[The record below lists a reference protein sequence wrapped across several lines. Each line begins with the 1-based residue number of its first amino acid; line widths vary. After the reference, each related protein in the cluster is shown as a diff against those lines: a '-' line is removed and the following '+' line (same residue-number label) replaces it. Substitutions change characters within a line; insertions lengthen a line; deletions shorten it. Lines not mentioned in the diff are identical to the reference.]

1 MSDNWYYVLKGQR
14 LGPVDIGVMTTLI
27 QDDQLGPDD
36 YVWKKGFEN
45 WLKLSDVPELHHS
58 NASSA
63 PVAAPAPAAAP
74 VAPKRTASAPAPAA
88 ASVSQNSLPLI
99 GQLHEDQRSV
109 FVRIGAD
116 RGGSPTEYGPF
127 NLELMKR
134 LYRENRINGRT
145 QFLIQDQMEEW
156 AFLADLP
163 DFEEVFND
171 VPPVIQEV
179 ERRKHIRKPMIARMF
194 VQNNRNIYEGVC
206 RDISVGGMQVLTGG
220 FPGRAGDRISI
231 NVHPDNT
238 EYHFTAAGLV
248 VRVLEGNQGFSFRFD
263 GLNKEALK
271 AIEKYIANVDQSV

>member
-27 QDDQLGPDD
+27 QDEQLGSED

-45 WLKLSDVPELHHS
+45 WLKLSDVPELHLS
-58 NASSA
+58 QQAA
-63 PVAAPAPAAAP
+63 PVVTPIAAAP
-74 VAPKRTASAPAPAA
+74 VKKVATQAAAPKAA
-88 ASVSQNSLPLI
+88 AVSQASLPLI
-99 GQLHEDQRSV
+99 GQLHQDQRCV
-109 FVRIGAD
+109 YVRIGVD
-116 RGGSPTEYGPF
+116 RGGSPAEYGPY

-134 LYRENRINGRT
+134 LYREHRINGRT
-145 QFLIQDQMEEW
+145 QFLIQDQMNEW
-156 AFLADLP
+156 GFLADLP

-179 ERRKHIRKPMIARMF
+179 ERRKYVRKPMIARMF
-194 VQNNRNIYEGVC
+194 VQNNRNVFEGVC
-206 RDISVGGMQVLTGG
+206 RDISVGGMQVLTDG
-220 FPGRAGDRISI
+220 FPGRAGERISI

-238 EYHFTAAGLV
+238 EYHFTAAGQV

-271 AIEKYIANVDQSV
+271 AIEKYIAHVDQSV